1 MQQEQP
7 QPQALAPS
15 PVDSQATLPYCTSS
29 DATPPVI
36 DDSVDQGSSPVV
48 SEEDME
54 HWSTGKDVSVEILI

>member
-54 HWSTGKDVSVEILI
+54 H